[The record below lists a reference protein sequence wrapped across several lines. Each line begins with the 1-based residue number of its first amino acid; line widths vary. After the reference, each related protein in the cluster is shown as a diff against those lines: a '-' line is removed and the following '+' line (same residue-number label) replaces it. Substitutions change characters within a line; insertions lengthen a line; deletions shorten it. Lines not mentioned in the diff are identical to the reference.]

1 MNRNHHR
8 CHLPFVIVTGLS
20 LVTSSLFA
28 QSSHPTSIVGLPFSG
43 TSLTADHQLRQSGF
57 LDSMSREEF
66 EMSEGAEG
74 VAADAQSTRTS
85 RSSLSDADGGFSGAA
100 DDRGG
105 FDITPTYGA
114 FSSPQL
120 DGDTYALPAY
130 AAFKLTDRVGLN
142 FNVPMQYTRFRG
154 PGGELEVWNIN
165 ATVGVPIKVI
175 PKMKGSPF
183 SWTLTPHVGAGG
195 YYADDGA
202 DSTTYVGHGGLTS
215 MLGFQNQHVTL
226 SLANQ
231 ITFYETIDRSGMYDF
246 TPEISQKIWKN
257 GLKISMP
264 FAHRWIGDV
273 YGIHTEFL
281 ENAFL
286 DRYFTLGA
294 SVGYHL
300 ASMKKGS
307 YLKLGTYTE
316 LAHGYQA
323 IHFQFGTGWKF

>member
-1 MNRNHHR
+1 MNRNNR
-8 CHLPFVIVTGLS
+8 RRKLSVLIVTGIS
-20 LVTSSLFA
+20 LVGTNLFA
-28 QSSHPTSIVGLPFSG
+28 QSSHPTSVDGLPFSG
-43 TSLTADHQLRQSGF
+43 TSLTADHQLRQAGF

-66 EMSEGAEG
+66 EMNEGEMG
-74 VAADAQSTRTS
+74 VAATPSTRTG
-85 RSSLSDADGGFSGAA
+85 RSGLADGEGLSDAANE
-100 DDRGG
+100 RGSFG
-105 FDITPTYGA
+105 IMPTYGA

-120 DGDTYALPAY
+120 DGDTYSLPAY

-142 FNVPMQYTRFRG
+142 FNLPMQYTRFRG
-154 PGGELEVWNIN
+154 PGGELEVWNVN

-175 PKMKGSPF
+175 KKIKGSPF
-183 SWTLTPHVGAGG
+183 SWTITPHAGAGG

-202 DSTTYVGHGGLTS
+202 ESTTYVGHGGLTS
-215 MLGFQNQHVTL
+215 MLGFQNERVTV

-231 ITFYETIDRSGMYDF
+231 ITFYETINQSGMYDF

-257 GLKISMP
+257 GLKISVP
-264 FAHRWIGDV
+264 FAHRWIADA

-316 LAHGYQA
+316 LAHSYQS
-323 IHFQFGTGWKF
+323 IHLQFGTGWKF